1 MVDRGGIDPLLF
13 GQGPSDSGLR
23 SLVNELLTA
32 VAMLT
37 VKMQIVET
45 SIEELGSLGS
55 QADYLEGE
63 SAEMR
68 CGIEQLRSKVEE
80 LDRRTKRA

>member
-1 MVDRGGIDPLLF
+1 
-13 GQGPSDSGLR
+13 
-23 SLVNELLTA
+23 
-32 VAMLT
+32 
-37 VKMQIVET
+37 MQIVET
-45 SIEELGSLGS
+45 AIEELGSLGS